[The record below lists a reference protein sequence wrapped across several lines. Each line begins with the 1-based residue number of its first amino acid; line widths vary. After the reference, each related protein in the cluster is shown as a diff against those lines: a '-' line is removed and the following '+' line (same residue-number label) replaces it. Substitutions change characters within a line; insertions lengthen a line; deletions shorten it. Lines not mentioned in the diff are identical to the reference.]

1 MFSYDDKPNLTPK
14 ALITA
19 ATDDRFVCIFQRN
32 CSLGISCE
40 LSRRLT

>member
-19 ATDDRFVCIFQRN
+19 AADDTFCLHFSDKQ
-32 CSLGISCE
+32 
-40 LSRRLT
+40 